1 MTVNRIKPAKLSYDE
16 QGRLYNQDF
25 DDIYFQPE
33 QGVEE
38 SSYVFLKMNDL
49 HGRFQ
54 SLDDGARFRIAEL
67 GFGSGLNFLLTVKT
81 WQETAPKEAQLY
93 FVSFEKHPILKKDLE
108 KIYQY
113 WPELSEQAEAL
124 LAQYPEPVAG
134 FHKLSFGSVHLLL
147 GFGDVAELLP
157 HVKTQVDA
165 WFLDG
170 FAPAKNPD
178 MWAEDIFAHMARLTV
193 KDGTYATFTAAGA
206 VRRGLEATGFDVA
219 KEKGFGK
226 KRDMLVGRYLQ
237 GACKKEPAENKA
249 IVIGAGVAGCAV
261 AYALAEKGYHV
272 TVLEQE
278 AGVGHRASG
287 NKMGIVY
294 PRLTAAPSD
303 FGRFYQHAF
312 CHTIRLLDQLGTQTG
327 WQKRGVA
334 ILNHDADLEKKN
346 KGVFKTSGFPDTML
360 SYDDADELSKR
371 AGLDIV
377 YDGLFYPEA
386 GFVEPPKFCQA
397 LIEAF
402 PEQIHFETG
411 VNVESYHQA
420 GNLWQVL
427 DAQGQVLAEAPYLI
441 VASGSALQHED
452 YSGFLPLRYVRG
464 QVTSVPANK
473 TSEALNIV
481 LSHQGYVAPSLR
493 GRHYVGATFEKLSE
507 RADQAEMLQED
518 NIENLDMLH
527 RYVPSMGLNEAVES
541 DMEARAG
548 VRTTTID
555 HLPVIGR
562 CAVEEK
568 WHEDFAGLRHGKF
581 ETREIDLENAPYY
594 DGLYLCGALGSHGLT
609 TAPFAAEMIA
619 AMITGDPVPAPID
632 VVEAVHPGRFILRA
646 LKRGGS

>member
-1 MTVNRIKPAKLSYDE
+1 MTENRLQPARLSYDE

-33 QGVEE
+33 QGMEE
-38 SSYVFLKMNDL
+38 SSYVFLQMNDL
-49 HGRFQ
+49 EARFQ
-54 SLDDGARFRIAEL
+54 SLKEGARFRIAEL
-67 GFGSGLNFLLTVKT
+67 GFGSGLNFLLTAKT
-81 WQETAPKEAQLY
+81 WQETARKAAQLY
-93 FVSFEKHPILKKDLE
+93 FVSFEKHPILKKDLQQ
-108 KIYQY
+108 IYRY
-113 WPELSEQAEAL
+113 WPELSEQADAL
-124 LAQYPEPVAG
+124 LSQYPEPVAG
-134 FHKLSFGSVHLLL
+134 FHKLSFGLVHLLL

-157 HVKTQVDA
+157 HVKTQIDA

-193 KDGTYATFTAAGA
+193 TGGTYATFTAAGA
-206 VRRGLEATGFDVA
+206 VRRGLEAAGFDVT

-226 KRDMLVGRYLQ
+226 KRDMLVGCQLQ
-237 GACKKEPAENKA
+237 GDKKTEQPENKA
-249 IVIGAGVAGCAV
+249 IVIGAGVAGCAT

-312 CHTIRLLDQLGTQTG
+312 CHTTRLLDRLGADTG

-334 ILNHDADLEKKN
+334 ILNYDEDVAKKN
-346 KGVFKTSGFPDTML
+346 RGVFKTSGFPETML
-360 SYDDADELSKR
+360 SYEDADALSER
-371 AGLDIV
+371 AGLDIS
-377 YDGLFYPEA
+377 YDGLFYPAA
-386 GFVEPPKFCQA
+386 GFIEPPKFCQA
-397 LIEAF
+397 LIDAF
-402 PEQIHFETG
+402 PDLITFETG
-411 VNVESYHQA
+411 VDAASYQKRDD
-420 GNLWQVL
+420 LWQVL
-427 DAQGQVLAEAPYLI
+427 DPQGQVLAEALYLI
-441 VASGSALQHED
+441 VASGSALRHEE

-464 QVTSVPANK
+464 QVTSVPANEA
-473 TSEALNIV
+473 SDALNIV

-493 GRHYVGATFEKLSE
+493 GRHYVGATFDKQEE
-507 RADQAEMLQED
+507 RIDTASIRKRD
-518 NIENLDMLH
+518 NVENLDVLDAH
-527 RYVPSMGLNEAVES
+527 VPAMQLTDIEEQ

-555 HLPVIGR
+555 HLPVVGA
-562 CAVEEK
+562 CAVEDN
-568 WHEDFAGLRHGKF
+568 WLADFAGLKDGKLAI
-581 ETREIDLENAPYY
+581 RDVDMKQAAYY

-619 AMITGDPVPAPID
+619 AMITGDPVPAPAD
-632 VVEAVHPGRFILRA
+632 VVAAVHPGRFILRG
-646 LKRGGS
+646 LKRGDC